1 MSNKPKRKTKTSW
14 QVKSRYREK
23 VYARVY
29 ADLPKELV
37 ENFRIVIKEK
47 GVSMASVLKDAL
59 ERYLSEHCSG
69 IHHSNETITTKN

>member
-1 MSNKPKRKTKTSW
+1 MDEKPKRKTKTSW

-37 ENFRIVIKEK
+37 ETFRAVINEK
-47 GVSMASVLKDAL
+47 GVSMASVLKNAL
-59 ERYLSEHCSG
+59 EKYLQENPPSSQ
-69 IHHSNETITTKN
+69 SK